1 MNYIYDIL
9 VNFNEEMYDFFDW
22 NESDNIEHIRKIPL
36 FRLNPKDFYNI
47 KNNLVKFDKEFLD
60 KIQNKTEVFNNRKV
74 KNIEYATLFT
84 DGIEV
89 IGYKIDLNVKKRYVT
104 KLLVDEDSEVIEV
117 CERVSEIPIKYN
129 IKKSIK
135 NNEFV
140 TRNDKDII
148 KYIRRE
154 IKQLEKSNSLEKLKY
169 LYYECF
175 GKKEEEMD
183 IIIKKINNCL
193 NNIDERIYMK
203 IYDFLKLTSLKK

>member
-60 KIQNKTEVFNNRKV
+60 KIQNKTEVFDNRKV

-84 DGIEV
+84 DGIQV
-89 IGYKIDLNVKKRYVT
+89 IGYKIDDKKRYVT

-117 CERVSEIPIKYN
+117 CERLNEIDIKYN
-129 IKKSIK
+129 IKKAIK
-135 NNEFV
+135 NNEFI

-148 KYIRRE
+148 KYIQRE
-154 IKQLEKSNSLEKLKY
+154 IKQLEKEHSCEKLKY

-175 GKKEEEMD
+175 GKKEEDID

-193 NNIDERIYMK
+193 NSINEKIYMK
-203 IYDFLKLTSLKK
+203 IYDFLKLTSLKR